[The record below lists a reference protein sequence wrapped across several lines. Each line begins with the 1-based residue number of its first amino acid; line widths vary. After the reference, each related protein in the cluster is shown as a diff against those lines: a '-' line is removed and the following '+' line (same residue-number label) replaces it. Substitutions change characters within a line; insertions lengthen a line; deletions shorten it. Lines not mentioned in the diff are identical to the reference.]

1 MPCISHGSWE
11 RAIEASALISVYKP
25 FIYEAGSGSHTWYT
39 LRERANSTWIAFK
52 HANFHE
58 LLGSYGFGIVIYSSA
73 LENFTTIVNP
83 LGQLSYL
90 YNLQYLGIVQIWFGR
105 REDWTMRRCGGK
117 VGMFV
122 KTASCPTAVDLK
134 NILTML
140 LSEYDN
146 YFILF
151 QIS

>member
-1 MPCISHGSWE
+1 M
-11 RAIEASALISVYKP
+11 
-25 FIYEAGSGSHTWYT
+25 T
-39 LRERANSTWIAFK
+39 TWIAFK
-52 HANFHE
+52 HAKFHE
-58 LLGSYGFGIVIYSSA
+58 LLGSNGFGIVMYSSA

-90 YNLQYLGIVQIWFGR
+90 YNLQYLGIVQIWFVR
-105 REDWTMRRCGGK
+105 FEDWKMRRCGGK

-122 KTASCPTAVDLK
+122 KTASCPTAVELM

-140 LSEYDN
+140 FSEYD
-146 YFILF
+146 LF